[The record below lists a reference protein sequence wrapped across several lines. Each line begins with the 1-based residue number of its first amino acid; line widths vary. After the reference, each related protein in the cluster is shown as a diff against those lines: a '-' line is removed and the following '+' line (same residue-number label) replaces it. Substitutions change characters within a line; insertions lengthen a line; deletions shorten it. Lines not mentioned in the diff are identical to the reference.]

1 MVEPLRHRQTKEA
14 ATDMFCLK
22 PPRHISTLHLANN
35 PAAPMFVR
43 FRTIAGI
50 AGSWPAMGC
59 PLMTQSDHFSM
70 LALSVSVANDPKRN
84 GSYPHKVSLPPHF
97 GPVSFRPYSRGFRLD
112 VHRYVVGLDTKPCA
126 GSFKFFSLS

>member
-14 ATDMFCLK
+14 ATDMFCLT

-59 PLMTQSDHFSM
+59 PLMTQDRGRDASY
-70 LALSVSVANDPKRN
+70 LAPPAQNRTGPIRAYGSHLGCLTAKRA
-84 GSYPHKVSLPPHF
+84 S
-97 GPVSFRPYSRGFRLD
+97 GPVSYTHLTMPTNRE
-112 VHRYVVGLDTKPCA
+112 V
-126 GSFKFFSLS
+126 